1 MYDYCRTADSE
12 PVLVTTQVMMQTS
25 RQLQDHLLCKRCED
39 VLNEGGEQW
48 LLPLLARID
57 LTFPLLD
64 IIEEF
69 PPDQVDGEWKGYAG
83 FRNPKIE
90 VDKLIHFAMGV
101 FWKASV
107 HSWTGSSREPR
118 IELGPYRDEVRNFLR
133 GETSFPHHMGLV
145 VGILPRSKALIS
157 FNQPYRACAEGY
169 HNFLFYVP
177 GVQFV
182 LSAGKQI
189 PSDTRDI
196 CFASNWAHPILV
208 ADFSEDVKGLFR
220 RIATKAH
227 KSQKL
232 VQYLTE
238 KKSG

>member
-1 MYDYCRTADSE
+1 
-12 PVLVTTQVMMQTS
+12 
-25 RQLQDHLLCKRCED
+25 
-39 VLNEGGEQW
+39 LNDGGERW

-57 LTFPLLD
+57 QTFPLLD
-64 IIEEF
+64 IIEKF
-69 PPDQVDGEWKGYAG
+69 PPDQVDGEWKGYAA
-83 FRNPKIE
+83 FRNPEIA

-118 IELGPYRDEVRNFLR
+118 IELGPYRERVRTYLR
-133 GETSFPHHMGLV
+133 GETPFPEYMGLV
-145 VGILPRSKALIS
+145 VGILPRDKALIS
-157 FNQPYRACAEGY
+157 FNQPYRASAERY
-169 HNFLFYVP
+169 HNFVFYVP

-182 LSAGKQI
+182 LSVGKQI
-189 PSDTRDI
+189 LDDTPDI

-232 VQYLTE
+232 LKYLSE
-238 KKSG
+238 RKRRV